1 MYTYYF
7 RSPNQDE
14 VGRIIVEVVRKSLY
28 YFKGFFNN
36 RELNLLQAR
45 PGKEILPPID
55 VAKSCQKLV
64 AQVYGEHFTD
74 YILCWLSKNPGL
86 HFYLQ
91 GESEFH
97 HGDFG
102 AAIQYFSIAL
112 TILENF
118 PTSPPQLTVKALL
131 RRAQCFFILVRL

>member
-1 MYTYYF
+1 MY
-7 RSPNQDE
+7 
-14 VGRIIVEVVRKSLY
+14 
-28 YFKGFFNN
+28 NN
-36 RELNLLQAR
+36 LQ
-45 PGKEILPPID
+45 
-55 VAKSCQKLV
+55 
-64 AQVYGEHFTD
+64 FTD
-74 YILCWLSKNPGL
+74 YILCWNSQNPGL
-86 HFYLQ
+86 HFYVQ

-112 TILENF
+112 TVLENF

>member
-14 VGRIIVEVVRKSLY
+14 LGRIIVEVVRKSLY

-36 RELNLLQAR
+36 CELNLLQAR

-64 AQVYGEHFTD
+64 AQVYGD
-74 YILCWLSKNPGL
+74 YTS
-86 HFYLQ
+86 
-91 GESEFH
+91 
-97 HGDFG
+97 
-102 AAIQYFSIAL
+102 L
-112 TILENF
+112 TIFCVGFQRIQDCISIYKEN
-118 PTSPPQLTVKALL
+118 QN
-131 RRAQCFFILVRL
+131 FIMETLVLPYNISA